1 MSNKEKQQKLDI
13 EKWLAS
19 EKCGYDRAGSMDWCN
34 YCKAQ
39 KQSTI
44 AKGKVFCA
52 NKEKDTTTCATAY
65 NRMRKARDKEIA
77 EKHGVI

>member
-19 EKCGYDRAGSMDWCN
+19 ENCGYDRAGSMDWCN

-39 KQSTI
+39 KQSITQE
-44 AKGKVFCA
+44 KVFCA

-65 NRMRKARDKEIA
+65 NKMRKARDKEIA

>member
-39 KQSTI
+39 KQYITQ
-44 AKGKVFCA
+44 GKVFCA
-52 NKEKDTTTCATAY
+52 NKAKDTTTCATAY
-65 NRMRKARDKEIA
+65 NKMRKARDKEIA

>member
-1 MSNKEKQQKLDI
+1 
-13 EKWLAS
+13 
-19 EKCGYDRAGSMDWCN
+19 MDWCN

-39 KQSTI
+39 KQSTA
-44 AKGKVFCA
+44 AKDKVFCA

-65 NRMRKARDKEIA
+65 NKMRKAIDKEIA

>member
-19 EKCGYDRAGSMDWCN
+19 EQCGYDRAGSMDWCN

-39 KQSTI
+39 KRSTTQ
-44 AKGKVFCA
+44 GKVFCA
-52 NKEKDTTTCATAY
+52 NKAKDTTTCATAY
-65 NRMRKARDKEIA
+65 NKMIKTRDKEVA

>member
-39 KQSTI
+39 KQSITQ
-44 AKGKVFCA
+44 GEVFCA

-65 NRMRKARDKEIA
+65 NKMIKARDKEIA

>member
-39 KQSTI
+39 KQSI

-65 NRMRKARDKEIA
+65 NKMRKARDKEIA

>member
-1 MSNKEKQQKLDI
+1 MGNKEKQQKLDV

-39 KQSTI
+39 KQSTTQ
-44 AKGKVFCA
+44 GKVLCA

-65 NRMRKARDKEIA
+65 NKMRKARDKEIA

>member
-1 MSNKEKQQKLDI
+1 MSNKETQQKLDI
-13 EKWLAS
+13 KKWLAS

-39 KQSTI
+39 KQSTT
-44 AKGKVFCA
+44 KEKVFCA
-52 NKEKDTTTCATAY
+52 NKEKDSTTCATAY
-65 NRMRKARDKEIA
+65 NKMRKARDKEIA